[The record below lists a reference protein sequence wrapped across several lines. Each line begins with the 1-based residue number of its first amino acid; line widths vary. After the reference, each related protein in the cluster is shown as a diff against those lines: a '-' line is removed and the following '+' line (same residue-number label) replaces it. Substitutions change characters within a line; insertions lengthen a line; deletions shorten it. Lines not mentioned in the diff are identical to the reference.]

1 MKSLNV
7 AMKRHVVTN
16 TSAHDIDPGVLA
28 PGSAF
33 LHVTNIANNAI
44 LNAQIL
50 NDAGYPS
57 YVIQHDYYHFAACP
71 EWVYF
76 DSAKYD
82 PSLLGDNDYFP
93 NWWKL
98 PSEARFRPRWYAQGP
113 QHLAIFYLT
122 AERAGDKEFADIAWD
137 CLTYQR
143 LKAAILRTTTP
154 TDTAWT
160 LEELRAVMADLCL
173 TPDEI
178 AAFERAQASDEA
190 LIQIWKSIRTAYP
203 TLTFNPS
210 APFQPGYLDG
220 FAAIDR
226 DLAALLANLRGAN
239 LTVAYGLEVP
249 DGLQI
254 APITAPP
261 GVLQSDA
268 DAYITV
274 TPWWRS
280 LFSKFDN
287 ILAYGEGPIYTLLA
301 GCPSYAAYEHGTIR
315 TLPFQDS
322 LQGRLIK
329 ASYLAAKR
337 VFITNGD
344 YVSASPRLEFA
355 PGQAIYSPHAFDERA
370 INELIATIP
379 AKPQGKRKIQFF
391 APARQDWTRHDP
403 ISCKANHLIIEAMAQ
418 LVSAGNTN
426 FSIEF
431 VAWGQDLEATRA
443 LISERKLDS
452 FVTWCQPLTKSELW
466 KRYLSADGVLDQ
478 FLIGSLSGVSFE
490 ALAAGARVITL
501 CGDDM
506 AAFFGEAPP
515 MLGAG
520 TSAEICA
527 AMLKIIKDPNDK
539 AGIGEA
545 ARVWAQLYHSGKRMM
560 DLELAAF
567 AQMQANTVVT
577 TSPIIPLTVRPHQIP
592 KPLWQFTKLTIK
604 HHLRRI
610 LG

>member
-1 MKSLNV
+1 MKQ
-7 AMKRHVVTN
+7 HVVTN
-16 TSAHDIDPGVLA
+16 TMKLDADPEVLA
-28 PGSAF
+28 PGSAI

-71 EWVYF
+71 EWVHL
-76 DSAKYD
+76 DSTKYD
-82 PSLLGDNDYFP
+82 ASLLGDDDYFP

-98 PSEARFRPRWYAQGP
+98 PSQARSRPRWYAQGP
-113 QHLAIFYLT
+113 QHLAIFYLI
-122 AERAGDKEFADIAWD
+122 AERAGDTEFADIAWE

-143 LKAAILRTTTP
+143 LKATILRTTTP
-154 TDTAWT
+154 ADTAWT
-160 LEELRAVMADLCL
+160 LEELRAVMADLVL
-173 TPDEI
+173 SSDEI
-178 AAFERAQASDEA
+178 IAFERAQASDEA
-190 LIQIWKSIRTAYP
+190 LLQIWRSIRTAYP

-210 APFQPGYLDG
+210 VPFQPGYLDG
-220 FAAIDR
+220 FAAIDP
-226 DLAALLANLRGAN
+226 DLAVLLARLRDSN

-249 DGLQI
+249 EGLGV
-254 APITAPP
+254 APVTAPP
-261 GVLQSDA
+261 GVLQSDMET
-268 DAYITV
+268 YITV
-274 TPWWRS
+274 LPWWKS

-287 ILAYGEGPIYTLLA
+287 ILAYGDGPIYTLLA

-315 TLPFQDS
+315 TLPFQDT

-329 ASYLAAKR
+329 AGYLAAKR

-344 YVSASPRLEFA
+344 YISASPRLEFA

-370 INELIATIP
+370 INELIANAP
-379 AKPQGKRKIQFF
+379 AKPTGQRKIQFF
-391 APARQDWTRHDP
+391 APARQDWTRNDP
-403 ISCKANHLIIEAMAQ
+403 ISCKANHLIIEAMAK
-418 LVSAGNTN
+418 LVSTGHTN

-431 VAWGQDLEATRA
+431 VAWGQDCDATRA
-443 LISERKLDS
+443 LISEHKLDP
-452 FVTWCQPLTKSELW
+452 FVKWCQPLAKIALW
-466 KRYLSADGVLDQ
+466 KRYLAADGVLDQ

-501 CGDDM
+501 CGHDM

-520 TSAEICA
+520 NSEEIYA
-527 AMLKIIKDPNDK
+527 AMLHIINDPNDE
-539 AGIGEA
+539 ARIGEA
-545 ARVWAQLYHSGKRMM
+545 SRAWTQIYHSGKRMM

-567 AQMQANTVVT
+567 AQMKSNTLVA
-577 TSPIIPLTVRPHQIP
+577 TSPIVPLTVKSQQLP
-592 KPLWQFTKLTIK
+592 KPLWQFTKLNIR

-610 LG
+610 FG